1 MEQFDELNSEKNYS
15 TPILQNDND
24 SALQKSYNFIS
35 IEKQLKRRA
44 TQNYTIKPPE
54 DIYDSEKPCPNCGKI
69 FSNKIKL
76 YSHLASVHYK
86 YSKTMKK
93 LYYNLA
99 IKLRKEAKIKGK
111 EKVKKETLD
120 KETINLNKEQD
131 QELSMN
137 KSESEL
143 KIEIAIESA
152 IKRVNETGIKSF
164 VKFKRDTFEVVD
176 VRIEPKHQQYQS
188 HDFLQPDVNKYYHC
202 PACFGKG
209 LGLTRQGFLYKCI
222 SNFGLVV

>member
-1 MEQFDELNSEKNYS
+1 MS
-15 TPILQNDND
+15 ILYLLP
-24 SALQKSYNFIS
+24 SLI
-35 IEKQLKRRA
+35 I
-44 TQNYTIKPPE
+44 I
-54 DIYDSEKPCPNCGKI
+54 
-69 FSNKIKL
+69 
-76 YSHLASVHYK
+76 
-86 YSKTMKK
+86 
-93 LYYNLA
+93 
-99 IKLRKEAKIKGK
+99 
-111 EKVKKETLD
+111 
-120 KETINLNKEQD
+120 NKEQD
-131 QELSMN
+131 QELSID

-209 LGLTRQGFLYKCI
+209 LGLTRQGFLY
-222 SNFGLVV
+222 NFGSIVWALVSSPRGVESPSTKQLRLQSALVKHM